1 MFYFSSFVSVF
12 KVKIFKQ
19 INKENKNY
27 VNNVD
32 FYEK

>member
-1 MFYFSSFVSVF
+1 MFYFSSFVCVF